1 METMYYIGLDVHKR
15 TISYCMKDGSGTIRA
30 QGTIPA
36 TRFHLDRWMKT
47 LPQPWT
53 AAMEAT
59 LFTGWIYDHLR
70 PHAAALKVAHPLM
83 LRAIAAA
90 KKKNDRI
97 DATKICDCL
106 RCDFLPECYMAST
119 EIRERRRTLRY
130 RNLLV
135 RQAVQMKNKIA
146 VLLMEAGVSYNKQK
160 LHKVG
165 YFRELLATNQ
175 DIDDGLKSLLRLCRE
190 TVVRLGKTES
200 ALVRSLQRDSLLLE
214 RVERLMTIPA
224 VGPITALTWALEI
237 GEVQRFSSIKKAISY
252 CGLCGAEKS
261 SGNTIQRTPLSKQ
274 RNKHLQTVLIEAAKM
289 APRNS
294 PALAM
299 LYDREKQ
306 KGNANR
312 ATLAVARKLVAYLV
326 AVDRRQKDF
335 LTVERENR
343 TAA

>member
-1 METMYYIGLDVHKR
+1 MQSMYYVGLDVHKK
-15 TISYCMKDGSGTIRA
+15 TISYCVKDVSGRIHRE
-30 QGTIPA
+30 GTIPA
-36 TRFHLDRWMKT
+36 TRIDLDRWIRT
-47 LPQPWT
+47 VPQPWT

-59 LFTGWIYDHLR
+59 VFTGWIYDHLL
-70 PHAAALKVAHPLM
+70 PHATAIKVAHPLM

-97 DATKICDCL
+97 DANKICDCL

-130 RNLLV
+130 RSLLV
-135 RQAVQMKNKIA
+135 RQMVQMKNKIA
-146 VLLMEAGVSYNKQK
+146 VLLMEAGVSYNKQT

-165 YFRELLATNQ
+165 YFRELLATNPE
-175 DIDDGLKSLLRLCRE
+175 INDGLRSLLGMCHE

-200 ALVRSLQRDSLLLE
+200 ALVRSLQRDSMLRE
-214 RVERLMTIPA
+214 RIARLMTIPA
-224 VGPITALTWALEI
+224 VGPITALTWALEV
-237 GEVQRFSSIKKAISY
+237 GDVSRFSSIKKAVSY
-252 CGLCGAEKS
+252 CGLCGDEKS
-261 SGNTIQRTPLSKQ
+261 SGETMQRTPLSKQ
-274 RNKHLQTVLIEAAKM
+274 RNRHLQTILIEAAKM

-299 LYDREKQ
+299 IYDREKQ
-306 KGNANR
+306 KSNANR

-335 LTVERENR
+335 LVVENENC